1 MTNDRIGTIIASLT
15 LEEKASLASGKSF
28 WETQD
33 IPAKGVP
40 SIWLADG
47 PHGLRKEDRLHI
59 RENGGHSVKATCFPT
74 ASALACAWSPALARR
89 VGAAIGRE
97 CRAHGVAVVLGPG
110 VNIKRSPLC
119 GRNFEYYSEDP
130 LLAGKLAAGFIRGA
144 EGEGVGTSL
153 KHFAV
158 NNQETLRMSVS
169 AEVDERALHE
179 LYLRPFE
186 IAVKEGAP
194 STVMCSYNRINGVY
208 ASENRMLLTRIL
220 REQWGF
226 DGLVMS
232 DWGAVYRRPAGVA
245 AGLDLEMPSSGGV
258 TDREI
263 VRAVRAG
270 RLDEAALDALCA
282 RVLRLALAHA
292 PQRKKAYPA
301 PVHHVAAVR
310 RMLDR
315 HHALAVRAA
324 RESAVLLKNE
334 GRVLPLAPDAKVA
347 VVGALAGR
355 RCRYQ
360 GAGSSLINAHGRPD
374 FLHALVRGGC
384 RDAAY
389 APGYDPDSECVD
401 AKLEEKALN
410 AARGADTVLLFLG
423 LTDLFETEGYDRAH
437 MRLPFNQLHLLDRL
451 AGAGKD
457 VVVVLAG
464 GSPVE
469 TPWLPRAKAVL
480 YTALGGE
487 GVGEAVFQ
495 LLYGRAC
502 PAGRLAETWPK
513 RLEDTPAARHWPMG
527 PDAVT
532 YNESIYV
539 GYRYYDKAHVDV
551 RFPFGYG
558 LSYTSFAYSGL
569 TLSRKVLAPGKA
581 IEVLFTVEN
590 TGAMAGVETAQV
602 YVAHR
607 NSAAHQ
613 PVRTLAGFARVALKP
628 GERKTVCVTLPPSA
642 LEFYAVARHAFVV
655 EAGRYEVSV
664 GRHSRCLL
672 LHAAFT
678 ARGETVALPPAH
690 SAGGPYGS
698 FADNTFPDAA
708 FAAIHTR
715 PLPRNQKPVRG
726 EYTQTTVLGDML
738 DSRTGRALH
747 ALALCA
753 ARLGMHFSNNPAV
766 NRRVCEMTVRDLP
779 FKNLVLNT
787 SGIIH
792 YPAAE
797 ALLALANGR
806 LFSRGGTVR
815 AERGRSRKG

>member
-1 MTNDRIGTIIASLT
+1 M
-15 LEEKASLASGKSF
+15 
-28 WETQD
+28 
-33 IPAKGVP
+33 
-40 SIWLADG
+40 
-47 PHGLRKEDRLHI
+47 
-59 RENGGHSVKATCFPT
+59 
-74 ASALACAWSPALARR
+74 
-89 VGAAIGRE
+89 GAAIGRE

-226 DGLVMS
+226 DGLVIS

-301 PVHHVAAVR
+301 PVHNVAAVR

-437 MRLPFNQLHLLDRL
+437 MRLSL
-451 AGAGKD
+451 
-457 VVVVLAG
+457 
-464 GSPVE
+464 
-469 TPWLPRAKAVL
+469 
-480 YTALGGE
+480 
-487 GVGEAVFQ
+487 
-495 LLYGRAC
+495 
-502 PAGRLAETWPK
+502 
-513 RLEDTPAARHWPMG
+513 
-527 PDAVT
+527 
-532 YNESIYV
+532 
-539 GYRYYDKAHVDV
+539 
-551 RFPFGYG
+551 
-558 LSYTSFAYSGL
+558 
-569 TLSRKVLAPGKA
+569 
-581 IEVLFTVEN
+581 
-590 TGAMAGVETAQV
+590 
-602 YVAHR
+602 
-607 NSAAHQ
+607 
-613 PVRTLAGFARVALKP
+613 
-628 GERKTVCVTLPPSA
+628 
-642 LEFYAVARHAFVV
+642 
-655 EAGRYEVSV
+655 
-664 GRHSRCLL
+664 
-672 LHAAFT
+672 
-678 ARGETVALPPAH
+678 
-690 SAGGPYGS
+690 
-698 FADNTFPDAA
+698 
-708 FAAIHTR
+708 IH
-715 PLPRNQKPVRG
+715 
-726 EYTQTTVLGDML
+726 
-738 DSRTGRALH
+738 
-747 ALALCA
+747 
-753 ARLGMHFSNNPAV
+753 
-766 NRRVCEMTVRDLP
+766 
-779 FKNLVLNT
+779 
-787 SGIIH
+787 I
-792 YPAAE
+792 
-797 ALLALANGR
+797 
-806 LFSRGGTVR
+806 
-815 AERGRSRKG
+815 

>member
-1 MTNDRIGTIIASLT
+1 
-15 LEEKASLASGKSF
+15 
-28 WETQD
+28 
-33 IPAKGVP
+33 
-40 SIWLADG
+40 
-47 PHGLRKEDRLHI
+47 
-59 RENGGHSVKATCFPT
+59 
-74 ASALACAWSPALARR
+74 
-89 VGAAIGRE
+89 
-97 CRAHGVAVVLGPG
+97 
-110 VNIKRSPLC
+110 
-119 GRNFEYYSEDP
+119 
-130 LLAGKLAAGFIRGA
+130 
-144 EGEGVGTSL
+144 
-153 KHFAV
+153 
-158 NNQETLRMSVS
+158 
-169 AEVDERALHE
+169 
-179 LYLRPFE
+179 
-186 IAVKEGAP
+186 
-194 STVMCSYNRINGVY
+194 
-208 ASENRMLLTRIL
+208 
-220 REQWGF
+220 
-226 DGLVMS
+226 
-232 DWGAVYRRPAGVA
+232 
-245 AGLDLEMPSSGGV
+245 
-258 TDREI
+258 
-263 VRAVRAG
+263 
-270 RLDEAALDALCA
+270 
-282 RVLRLALAHA
+282 
-292 PQRKKAYPA
+292 
-301 PVHHVAAVR
+301 
-310 RMLDR
+310 MLDR

-502 PAGRLAETWPK
+502 RRAGWRRRGPK
-513 RLEDTPAARHWPMG
+513 GWRTRPAARHWPMG

-590 TGAMAGVETAQV
+590 TGTMAGVETAQV

-613 PVRTLAGFARVALKP
+613 PVRTLGGLCPCGA
-628 GERKTVCVTLPPSA
+628 
-642 LEFYAVARHAFVV
+642 
-655 EAGRYEVSV
+655 EAGRAQN
-664 GRHSRCLL
+664 GLC
-672 LHAAFT
+672 
-678 ARGETVALPPAH
+678 
-690 SAGGPYGS
+690 
-698 FADNTFPDAA
+698 DAA
-708 FAAIHTR
+708 AQRA
-715 PLPRNQKPVRG
+715 G
-726 EYTQTTVLGDML
+726 VL
-738 DSRTGRALH
+738 
-747 ALALCA
+747 
-753 ARLGMHFSNNPAV
+753 
-766 NRRVCEMTVRDLP
+766 
-779 FKNLVLNT
+779 
-787 SGIIH
+787 
-792 YPAAE
+792 
-797 ALLALANGR
+797 
-806 LFSRGGTVR
+806 
-815 AERGRSRKG
+815 

>member
-1 MTNDRIGTIIASLT
+1 MKYADLIAGMT
-15 LEEKASLASGKSF
+15 LEEKCSLLSGEGNFTSKPLPRLG
-28 WETQD
+28 
-33 IPAKGVP
+33 IPGMF
-40 SIWLADG
+40 LADG
-47 PHGLRKEDRLHI
+47 PHGLRKQAGAADHLGL
-59 RENGGHSVKATCFPT
+59 NASLPATCFPT
-74 ASALACAWSPALARR
+74 AAAMANSWDTALGEEL
-89 VGAAIGRE
+89 GRLLGE
-97 CRAHGVAVVLGPG
+97 EAVAQGVNILLGPG
-110 VNIKRSPLC
+110 LNMKRSPLC
-119 GRNFEYYSEDP
+119 GRNFEYFSEDP
-130 LLAGKLAAGFIRGA
+130 YLAGKLAAAYIRGIQSRGISA
-144 EGEGVGTSL
+144 CP

-158 NNQETLRMSVS
+158 NNQETLRMSTDSV
-169 AEVDERALHE
+169 VDERTLRE
-179 LYLRPFE
+179 IYLTGFE
-186 IAVKEGAP
+186 IAVREGRP
-194 STVMCSYNRINGVY
+194 RSIMSSYNLINGVY
-208 ASENRMLLTRIL
+208 ANEDQKLLRDIL
-220 REQWGF
+220 VDEWGF
-226 DGLVMS
+226 DGFVVT
-232 DWGAVYRRPAGVA
+232 DWGGSNDHVAGVK
-245 AGLDLEMPSSGGV
+245 AGSALEMPAPGPTSDLDLV
-258 TDREI
+258 N
-263 VRAVRAG
+263 AVRSGA
-270 RLDEAALDALCA
+270 LDEAAVDA
-282 RVLRLALAHA
+282 RVDELLGVIFATRIPGDA
-292 PQRKKAYPA
+292 PGSFDTEA
-301 PVHHVAAVR
+301 
-310 RMLDR
+310 
-315 HHALAVRAA
+315 HHAFGSKVA
-324 RESAVLLKNE
+324 ESTIVLLKNE
-334 GRVLPLAPDAKVA
+334 DNLLPLKAGARVA
-347 VVGALAGR
+347 VIGDFAR
-355 RCRYQ
+355 TPRYQ

-590 TGAMAGVETAQV
+590 TGTMAGVETAQV

-642 LEFYAVARHAFVV
+642 LEFYDVARHAFVV

-787 SGIIH
+787 SGIIR

>member
-1 MTNDRIGTIIASLT
+1 
-15 LEEKASLASGKSF
+15 
-28 WETQD
+28 
-33 IPAKGVP
+33 
-40 SIWLADG
+40 
-47 PHGLRKEDRLHI
+47 
-59 RENGGHSVKATCFPT
+59 
-74 ASALACAWSPALARR
+74 
-89 VGAAIGRE
+89 
-97 CRAHGVAVVLGPG
+97 
-110 VNIKRSPLC
+110 
-119 GRNFEYYSEDP
+119 
-130 LLAGKLAAGFIRGA
+130 
-144 EGEGVGTSL
+144 
-153 KHFAV
+153 
-158 NNQETLRMSVS
+158 MSVS

-513 RLEDTPAARHWPMG
+513 RLEDTPATG
-527 PDAVT
+527 PWGRT
-532 YNESIYV
+532 PLPTT
-539 GYRYYDKAHVDV
+539 KA
-551 RFPFGYG
+551 FMWA
-558 LSYTSFAYSGL
+558 T
-569 TLSRKVLAPGKA
+569 A
-581 IEVLFTVEN
+581 ITTKRMWTCAF
-590 TGAMAGVETAQV
+590 
-602 YVAHR
+602 
-607 NSAAHQ
+607 
-613 PVRTLAGFARVALKP
+613 
-628 GERKTVCVTLPPSA
+628 PSA
-642 LEFYAVARHAFVV
+642 
-655 EAGRYEVSV
+655 
-664 GRHSRCLL
+664 
-672 LHAAFT
+672 
-678 ARGETVALPPAH
+678 
-690 SAGGPYGS
+690 
-698 FADNTFPDAA
+698 
-708 FAAIHTR
+708 
-715 PLPRNQKPVRG
+715 
-726 EYTQTTVLGDML
+726 
-738 DSRTGRALH
+738 TG
-747 ALALCA
+747 
-753 ARLGMHFSNNPAV
+753 
-766 NRRVCEMTVRDLP
+766 
-779 FKNLVLNT
+779 
-787 SGIIH
+787 
-792 YPAAE
+792 
-797 ALLALANGR
+797 
-806 LFSRGGTVR
+806 
-815 AERGRSRKG
+815 

>member
-1 MTNDRIGTIIASLT
+1 MTNDRIGNIIASLT

-130 LLAGKLAAGFIRGA
+130 LLAG
-144 EGEGVGTSL
+144 
-153 KHFAV
+153 
-158 NNQETLRMSVS
+158 
-169 AEVDERALHE
+169 
-179 LYLRPFE
+179 
-186 IAVKEGAP
+186 
-194 STVMCSYNRINGVY
+194 
-208 ASENRMLLTRIL
+208 
-220 REQWGF
+220 
-226 DGLVMS
+226 
-232 DWGAVYRRPAGVA
+232 
-245 AGLDLEMPSSGGV
+245 
-258 TDREI
+258 
-263 VRAVRAG
+263 
-270 RLDEAALDALCA
+270 
-282 RVLRLALAHA
+282 
-292 PQRKKAYPA
+292 
-301 PVHHVAAVR
+301 
-310 RMLDR
+310 
-315 HHALAVRAA
+315 
-324 RESAVLLKNE
+324 
-334 GRVLPLAPDAKVA
+334 
-347 VVGALAGR
+347 R

-410 AARGADTVLLFLG
+410 AARGADTVRLFLG

-590 TGAMAGVETAQV
+590 TGTMAGVETAQV

-642 LEFYAVARHAFVV
+642 LEFYDVARHAFVV

-787 SGIIH
+787 SGIIR

>member
-1 MTNDRIGTIIASLT
+1 DLFDGDEAKIDEMNRRIAAEFGFDSCFTVCGQTYPRKVDARILNCLSSMAQSVYRMANDIRLLQHDRQ
-15 LEEKASLASGKSF
+15 LEEPFEEHQIGSSAMAYKRNPMRCERICSLSRY
-28 WETQD
+28 
-33 IPAKGVP
+33 
-40 SIWLADG
+40 LMADAMNA
-47 PHGLRKEDRLHI
+47 PM
-59 RENGGHSVKATCFPT
+59 T
-74 ASALACAWSPALARR
+74 ASVQWMERTLDDSANRR
-89 VGAAIGRE
+89 LSMPE
-97 CRAHGVAVVLGPG
+97 
-110 VNIKRSPLC
+110 
-119 GRNFEYYSEDP
+119 
-130 LLAGKLAAGFIRGA
+130 GF
-144 EGEGVGTSL
+144 
-153 KHFAV
+153 
-158 NNQETLRMSVS
+158 
-169 AEVDERALHE
+169 
-179 LYLRPFE
+179 
-186 IAVKEGAP
+186 
-194 STVMCSYNRINGVY
+194 
-208 ASENRMLLTRIL
+208 
-220 REQWGF
+220 
-226 DGLVMS
+226 
-232 DWGAVYRRPAGVA
+232 
-245 AGLDLEMPSSGGV
+245 
-258 TDREI
+258 
-263 VRAVRAG
+263 
-270 RLDEAALDALCA
+270 LCA
-282 RVLRLALAHA
+282 DAILRLAQNVTDGLRVNEKVVDKTIREYMPFLATENLMME
-292 PQRKKAYPA
+292 
-301 PVHHVAAVR
+301 AV
-310 RMLDR
+310 
-315 HHALAVRAA
+315 
-324 RESAVLLKNE
+324 K
-334 GRVLPLAPDAKVA
+334 
-347 VVGALAGR
+347 
-355 RCRYQ
+355 
-360 GAGSSLINAHGRPD
+360 
-374 FLHALVRGGC
+374 RGG
-384 RDAAY
+384 
-389 APGYDPDSECVD
+389 
-401 AKLEEKALN
+401 
-410 AARGADTVLLFLG
+410 
-423 LTDLFETEGYDRAH
+423 DRQ
-437 MRLPFNQLHLLDRL
+437 QLHERVRVHSMAATARMKDGEPCDLLDRL

-642 LEFYAVARHAFVV
+642 LEFYDVARHAFVV

-787 SGIIH
+787 SGIIR